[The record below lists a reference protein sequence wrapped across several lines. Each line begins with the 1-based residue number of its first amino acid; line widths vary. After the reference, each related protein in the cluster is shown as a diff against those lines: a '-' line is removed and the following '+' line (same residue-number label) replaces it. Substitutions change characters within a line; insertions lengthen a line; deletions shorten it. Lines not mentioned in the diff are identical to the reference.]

1 MKINT
6 RWLLWWGCIVLA
18 LGSAIGAW
26 STLDRRATA
35 TRGWVDATGT
45 LDLPYRLPLAG
56 VNVELAQYSP
66 KELETQ
72 LDRIAAAGFTWVRQP
87 FLWQDIEPEPGRYAW
102 ETYDTV
108 VAAVRT
114 HDSLRLVAVLGVSI
128 AVFLFLHIVPGDPVD
143 TLAGGEA
150 TPEQRAAIARCMH
163 LGEPLPAQF
172 GHFARHVADGT
183 LGRQCPDAPGRPT
196 LFATSEQF
204 LMDFG
209 LRSVK
214 DLPPMEMLMYGTLR
228 DFEESLEE
236 AAGRHDGGD
245 S

>member
-1 MKINT
+1 MGRHRVPGGHAHDEINT

-87 FLWQDIEPEPGRYAW
+87 FLWQDIEPEPGRYTW

-108 VAAVRT
+108 VAAVQAHT
-114 HDSLRLVAVLGVSI
+114 SLRLVAVLDGTPPWARNSLAPDHPFAPPASVGIMPFRGAVAERYGDSI
-128 AVFLFLHIVPGDPVD
+128 DFYQIWDEPNIREHWGNLDPRPAHYVAMLREAYTVIHDTDPVASVIMAA
-143 TLAGGEA
+143 LAR
-150 TPEQRAAIARCMH
+150 QWKM
-163 LGEPLPAQF
+163 
-172 GHFARHVADGT
+172 
-183 LGRQCPDAPGRPT
+183 GRRT
-196 LFATSEQF
+196 
-204 LMDFG
+204 
-209 LRSVK
+209 
-214 DLPPMEMLMYGTLR
+214 
-228 DFEESLEE
+228 
-236 AAGRHDGGD
+236 
-245 S
+245 